1 MGGRNVVEIREI
13 LEGEGIRKEG
23 KRDRQEE

>member
-1 MGGRNVVEIREI
+1 MGERNVVEIREI
-13 LEGEGIRKEG
+13 VEGKGIRKEG